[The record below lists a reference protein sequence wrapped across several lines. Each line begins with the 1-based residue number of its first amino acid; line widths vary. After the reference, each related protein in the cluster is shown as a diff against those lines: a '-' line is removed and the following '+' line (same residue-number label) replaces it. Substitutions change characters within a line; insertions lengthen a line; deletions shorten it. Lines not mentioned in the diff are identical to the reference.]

1 MCREGGTGVCDY
13 FLSVLQSSPRF
24 TRTPIPTLVRGR
36 RWQLCS
42 IVVLPWVRLCGE
54 PFCEHT
60 RISPHRTYVRPEPS
74 LRLNSTINK
83 LYSTREREREIK
95 VGTLREAVVVV
106 TGASRGL
113 GAAIAEELAGGG
125 AKIVVN
131 YSQSK
136 EPAEELVEQISESGG
151 EAIAVQADVSDAE
164 QAQSLIDQ
172 AIDRFNRVDVLI
184 NNAGINID
192 RTLKKLSVEDWDRV
206 IQVDLNSAFYTV
218 RAVLPHM
225 TDQGGG
231 KIINMSSFIGEAGN
245 IGQANYS
252 AAKAG
257 LLGFTKTA
265 AQELARSGITVN
277 AVCPGF
283 IETDMVAGIPEE
295 AQQKLLKQVP
305 LGRFGKP
312 DEVARAVRY
321 LIEDGDYITGQSI
334 DINGGIYIRT

>member
-1 MCREGGTGVCDY
+1 M
-13 FLSVLQSSPRF
+13 
-24 TRTPIPTLVRGR
+24 
-36 RWQLCS
+36 
-42 IVVLPWVRLCGE
+42 
-54 PFCEHT
+54 
-60 RISPHRTYVRPEPS
+60 
-74 LRLNSTINK
+74 
-83 LYSTREREREIK
+83 
-95 VGTLREAVVVV
+95 GTLNEAVVVV

-136 EPAEELVEQISESGG
+136 EPAEELVEQITENGG

-164 QAQSLIDQ
+164 QAQNLIDQ
-172 AIDRFNRVDVLI
+172 AIEKFNRIDVLV

-192 RTLKKLSVEDWDRV
+192 RTLKKLSIEDWDKV
-206 IQVDLNSAFYTV
+206 IQVDLNSAFYTLK
-218 RAVLPHM
+218 AVLPHM
-225 TDQGGG
+225 TEQGGG

-295 AQQKLLKQVP
+295 AQQKLKKQVP

-312 DEVARAVRY
+312 AEVARAVRY

>member
-1 MCREGGTGVCDY
+1 MRMV
-13 FLSVLQSSPRF
+13 
-24 TRTPIPTLVRGR
+24 
-36 RWQLCS
+36 
-42 IVVLPWVRLCGE
+42 
-54 PFCEHT
+54 
-60 RISPHRTYVRPEPS
+60 PS
-74 LRLNSTINK
+74 LLLNSSVNK
-83 LYSTREREREIK
+83 LYFTGKREREK
-95 VGTLREAVVVV
+95 SVGTLKEAVVVV

-113 GAAIAEELAGGG
+113 GRAIAEELASGG
-125 AKIVVN
+125 AKVVVN
-131 YSQSK
+131 YSRSK
-136 EPAEELVEQISESGG
+136 EPAEELVNQISESGG

-172 AIDRFNRVDVLI
+172 AIEKFNRVDVLV

-192 RTLKKLSVEDWDRV
+192 KTLKKLSVEDWDKV

-218 RAVLPHM
+218 HAVLPHM
-225 TDQGGG
+225 TEQGGG
-231 KIINMSSFIGEAGN
+231 KIINMSSFVGEAGN

-277 AVCPGF
+277 AICPGF
-283 IETDMVAGIPEE
+283 IETDMVANIPEE
-295 AQQKLLKQVP
+295 AQQKLRKQVP

-312 DEVARAVRY
+312 EEVARAVRY
-321 LIEDGDYITGQSI
+321 LVEDGDYITGQSI

>member
-1 MCREGGTGVCDY
+1 VRTGCSLGGSAAYGIYVH
-13 FLSVLQSSPRF
+13 
-24 TRTPIPTLVRGR
+24 
-36 RWQLCS
+36 
-42 IVVLPWVRLCGE
+42 IV
-54 PFCEHT
+54 
-60 RISPHRTYVRPEPS
+60 PS
-74 LRLNSTINK
+74 LRLISSVNK
-83 LYSTREREREIK
+83 LYFKGELERENS
-95 VGTLREAVVVV
+95 VGTLKEAVVVV

-113 GAAIAEELAGGG
+113 GRAIAEELASGG
-125 AKIVVN
+125 AKVVVN
-131 YSQSK
+131 YSRSK
-136 EPAEELVEQISESGG
+136 EPAEELVNQITESGG

-164 QAQSLIDQ
+164 QAQKLIDQ
-172 AIDRFNRVDVLI
+172 AMEKFNRVDVLV

-192 RTLKKLSVEDWDRV
+192 RTLKKLSVEDWDKV

-218 RAVLPHM
+218 HAVLPHM
-225 TDQGGG
+225 TEQGGG
-231 KIINMSSFIGEAGN
+231 KIINMSSFVGEAGN

-277 AVCPGF
+277 AICPGF
-283 IETDMVAGIPEE
+283 IETDMVASIPEE
-295 AQQKLLKQVP
+295 AQQKLRKQVP